1 MSTKLKNKHGRTGV
15 KKYQPR
21 RPLSE
26 EQSAAAR
33 AKGKEEGYKLGRK
46 AEKVEALAFLD
57 SLMTAKSIRE
67 VKRRIEE
74 YRNGEA

>member
-1 MSTKLKNKHGRTGV
+1 MSTKIKNKHGRTGI

-26 EQSAAAR
+26 EQSAMAR
-33 AKGKEEGYKLGRK
+33 AKGKEEGYKLGRR
-46 AEKVEALAFLD
+46 AEKSEALAFLD
-57 SLMTAKSIRE
+57 SLITARSIRE
-67 VKRRIEE
+67 VKRRIEA

>member
-15 KKYQPR
+15 KKYHPR
-21 RPLSE
+21 RPLTE

-33 AKGKEEGYKLGRK
+33 LRGKEEGYKLGRRVEK
-46 AEKVEALAFLD
+46 AEALIFLNNLT
-57 SLMTAKSIRE
+57 SCRNIRE

-74 YRNGEA
+74 YRNAQA

>member
-1 MSTKLKNKHGRTGV
+1 MSTKIKNKHGRKGV
-15 KKYQPR
+15 KAYKPK

-26 EQSAAAR
+26 EQSAMAR
-33 AKGKEEGYKLGRK
+33 AKGKEEGYKLGRR
-46 AEKVEALAFLD
+46 AEKSEALAFLD

-67 VKRRIEE
+67 VKRRIEA

>member
-1 MSTKLKNKHGRTGV
+1 MSTKIKNKHGRTGI
-15 KKYQPR
+15 KRYQPR

-33 AKGKEEGYKLGRK
+33 LRGKEEGYKLGRR
-46 AEKVEALAFLD
+46 AEKSEALAFLD
-57 SLMTAKSIRE
+57 SLTSCRSIRE

-74 YRNGEA
+74 YRNAEA